1 MNSMSPGSSLLI
13 IHKSFF
19 RPRLDYGD
27 TVYDK
32 PDNSSLSNRNKP
44 LQYNNAALAIFDA
57 IRGSS
62 KSRITF

>member
-32 PDNSSLSNRNKP
+32 PDNS
-44 LQYNNAALAIFDA
+44 
-57 IRGSS
+57 
-62 KSRITF
+62 

>member
-1 MNSMSPGSSLLI
+1 MSIYYGKWTLSPGSSLLI

-32 PDNSSLSNRNKP
+32 PDNS
-44 LQYNNAALAIFDA
+44 
-57 IRGSS
+57 
-62 KSRITF
+62 